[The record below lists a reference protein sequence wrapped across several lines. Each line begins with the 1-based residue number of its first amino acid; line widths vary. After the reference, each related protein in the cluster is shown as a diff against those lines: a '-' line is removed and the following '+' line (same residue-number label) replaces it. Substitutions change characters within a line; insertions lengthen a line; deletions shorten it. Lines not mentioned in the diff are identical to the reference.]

1 MDIELAMTRTEYTG
15 GRKDNRHAPRRKAD
29 ADAWIR
35 IGGFAVRRCVI
46 ADVSVSGVRLI
57 IGGSIHVP
65 REFELMT
72 ARDAKA
78 GRKCQIKWRNSTQI
92 GAAFL

>member
-1 MDIELAMTRTEYTG
+1 MKRSDITV
-15 GRKDNRHAPRRKAD
+15 GRKDNRHAPRRRAD

-35 IGGFAVRRCVI
+35 IGGIAVRRCVL
-46 ADVSVSGVRLI
+46 ADVSVSGVRLLI
-57 IGGSIHVP
+57 NASITLP

-72 ARDAKA
+72 ARDAHA
-78 GRKCQIKWRNSTQI
+78 GRKCQIKWRNSTQL

>member
-1 MDIELAMTRTEYTG
+1 MKRTDLIG

-35 IGGFAVRRCVI
+35 LGGIAVRRCVI

-57 IGGSIHVP
+57 IDASVTLP

-72 ARDAKA
+72 ARDARA
-78 GRKCQIKWRNSTQI
+78 GRKCQIKWRNGTQL